1 MTTNLL
7 EELEN
12 SNVSPLDQLYSKE
25 FIQGVMKA
33 GSLISMLENK
43 KVNNTL
49 LLSLLLENSITWLVR
64 GNLIS
69 EFKGPIKDSPPS
81 CIYTLSMSLYNLLY
95 KIPYCVGSIDPKL
108 KAVMMVTSNT
118 VTVVVMQQHL
128 VLPSTLSKMASM
140 IISR

>member
-1 MTTNLL
+1 MATNLL

-49 LLSLLLENSITWLVR
+49 LLSLLLENSDYQEFFTEITS
-64 GNLIS
+64 S
-69 EFKGPIKDSPPS
+69 ENFKTSI
-81 CIYTLSMSLYNLLY
+81 LSLLY
-95 KIPYCVGSIDPKL
+95 LYPALIKSKITKSVVRKLNARRTSSKIRTSTVQQTLGGIKKPK
-108 KAVMMVTSNT
+108 K
-118 VTVVVMQQHL
+118 
-128 VLPSTLSKMASM
+128 
-140 IISR
+140 